1 MVYSLTPKGEG
12 GEITINEVTNITL
25 NENGLSETTTY
36 ANGTT
41 STKEHVKGTDL
52 IEKVVL
58 NRPGGSRAIA
68 TFDENGKLH
77 VDVKKAI

>member
-1 MVYSLTPKGEG
+1 MVYSLTPKGG

-25 NENGLSETTTY
+25 NENGLPETTTY

-41 STKEHVKGTDL
+41 STKEYVKGTGL

-58 NRPGGSRAIA
+58 NRSDGSRAIA

>member
-1 MVYSLTPKGEG
+1 MVYSLTPKGG
-12 GEITINEVTNITL
+12 GKITINEVTNITL
-25 NENGLSETTTY
+25 NENGLPETTTY

-41 STKEHVKGTDL
+41 STKEYVKGTGL

-58 NRPGGSRAIA
+58 NRSDGSRAIA
-68 TFDENGKLH
+68 TFDENGKLY